1 MLQLDPAVIKNNIS
15 EAESKKEKRR
25 WVASLLVR
33 DVLIVSFAVIFI
45 SAMTVIF
52 GEENSSMAVVIFC
65 ILLSIRF
72 IDFGYNVRHSLFGL
86 AVIICHIAVF
96 TSGDTNG
103 FTFHRIPDK
112 LFLYIGD
119 DSACL

>member
-1 MLQLDPAVIKNNIS
+1 MRFYDMLQLDPAVIKNNIS

-72 IDFGYNVRHSLFGL
+72 IDFGYNVRHSLFSL
-86 AVIICHIAVF
+86 AVLFA
-96 TSGDTNG
+96 SGDTNG